1 MSSYSDEYQKIS
13 YRQAGR
19 LPQGKIAKGVI
30 DKTKGPAAQTD
41 KKAKSSIP
49 SKFETVLHK
58 GPREADG
65 FGSQN
70 IRFKARGNENP
81 GVGKYHNPNAS
92 SMLWNP
98 HENKGTSNFKGY
110 GGLVSKTNRFSTRK
124 ELEAA
129 QEPGPGSHNSI
140 GVWESRRD
148 FNAAAVTANYAR
160 PRRYRDD
167 PPVDTKMVPGPGQYA
182 TQNLNRAINTKRSVG
197 RSSFR
202 SNSSRLRKESIDS
215 RSQPAPGDYDVRA
228 ATQKLNAFGS
238 LKGQSAWGKDKAPRG
253 MDAILKMGSNGPGPG
268 AYGLSK
274 GVITARTDPLPTG
287 GIRVLDFTER
297 RKLARA
303 NKNGKSFGGTGHD
316 RFGKPYMKKTIDD
329 EPPGPG
335 SYYRMTE
342 PGRALV
348 SSSWG
353 LSKSK
358 RGIEAQLGGTRR
370 PPGPAFYKPTKA
382 MKKSF
387 MLNAA
392 RRWV

>member
-1 MSSYSDEYQKIS
+1 M
-13 YRQAGR
+13 
-19 LPQGKIAKGVI
+19 
-30 DKTKGPAAQTD
+30 
-41 KKAKSSIP
+41 
-49 SKFETVLHK
+49 VLARRIL
-58 GPREADG
+58 GL
-65 FGSQN
+65 
-70 IRFKARGNENP
+70 KARGNENP

-148 FNAAAVTANYAR
+148 FNAASVTANYAR

-182 TQNLNRAINTKRSVG
+182 TQNMNRAINTKRSVG

-253 MDAILKMGSNGPGPG
+253 MDAILRMGSNGPGPG
-268 AYGLSK
+268 AYRLIKRGYYSK
-274 GVITARTDPLPTG
+274 NRTTTNWWNPC
-287 GIRVLDFTER
+287 IRF
-297 RKLARA
+297 
-303 NKNGKSFGGTGHD
+303 
-316 RFGKPYMKKTIDD
+316 
-329 EPPGPG
+329 
-335 SYYRMTE
+335 YRE
-342 PGRALV
+342 EEI
-348 SSSWG
+348 
-353 LSKSK
+353 SKSK
-358 RGIEAQLGGTRR
+358 QKWKVIWRYRTR
-370 PPGPAFYKPTKA
+370 
-382 MKKSF
+382 
-387 MLNAA
+387 
-392 RRWV
+392 